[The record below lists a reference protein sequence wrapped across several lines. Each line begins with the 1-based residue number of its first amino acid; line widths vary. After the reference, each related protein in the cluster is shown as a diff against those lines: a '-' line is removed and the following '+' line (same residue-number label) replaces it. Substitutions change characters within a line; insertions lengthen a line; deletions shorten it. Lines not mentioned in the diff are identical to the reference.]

1 MQSVQ
6 NSEKVRML
14 IENNN
19 NNNNNDKITKCLF
32 VALNSKENTKNTVYL
47 KMLSCYLYGKF
58 G

>member
-19 NNNNNDKITKCLF
+19 NNNNDKITKSIF

-47 KMLSCYLYGKF
+47 KMLSCYLYGKS